1 MPLFTL
7 NNWGKSR
14 TDLQFTH
21 VHFNSHNLFSN
32 STLDSLKRGF
42 PWQVNPMSVIESGP
56 LVIWVMLKRFIKK
69 GKKPRNSAEELE
81 AGGQI
86 AED

>member
-1 MPLFTL
+1 
-7 NNWGKSR
+7 
-14 TDLQFTH
+14 
-21 VHFNSHNLFSN
+21 
-32 STLDSLKRGF
+32 
-42 PWQVNPMSVIESGP
+42 MSVIESGP